1 MLRQFLSFSPSR
13 VIKCLSR
20 LNDKEVSFTKSRQRI
35 LFLTAAGL
43 LIVGGGW
50 FLYST
55 GFFQAASSQESLRA
69 YIDDFAPYSHLCFFL
84 LQFLSVVLAP
94 IPSNITAAAGGVLFG
109 TWPSFFLTFAAVV
122 AGSLLL
128 FWLARVLGRDF
139 AGRFVSRRLS
149 EKYQQILQTKAPVFL
164 TLAFLFPFFSRR
176 SSVHPGRPVLALIPP
191 LCGDRPACPPLGT
204 ALCQRPGRRRLSCLS
219 VGDGFD
225 RCSGVSPVSSGDEIW
240 GSDRSG
246 HPEAPVPAER
256 Q

>member
-1 MLRQFLSFSPSR
+1 MSEVDGSYTPPAFSRRRPLRNP
-13 VIKCLSR
+13 CGP
-20 LNDKEVSFTKSRQRI
+20 T
-35 LFLTAAGL
+35 LT
-43 LIVGGGW
+43 
-50 FLYST
+50 T
-55 GFFQAASSQESLRA
+55 LRHTPTCV
-69 YIDDFAPYSHLCFFL
+69 FP
-84 LQFLSVVLAP
+84 AP
-94 IPSNITAAAGGVLFG
+94 ISLCRAGSDPQQYYRCRGRCSLWNMAFL
-109 TWPSFFLTFAAVV
+109 FLTFAAVV

-149 EKYQQILQTKAPVFL
+149 ENISRSSRPRLRCSSLWRSFSP
-164 TLAFLFPFFSRR
+164 FPRR